1 MSKVS
6 QQNIIDQFAEGR
18 LNLLVSTSV
27 LEEGLNVVECN
38 LVVRYNHVTNE
49 IARVQTQG
57 RARAKGSRC
66 YAIMEMESPKVY
78 QEQEN
83 KEKEYLALQ
92 ALEYLPEDDKLKE
105 EIDKSQKEILLNK
118 ERQQKYLQESKLIDA
133 GQITVGCRH
142 CNLELFWGRDL

>member
-1 MSKVS
+1 MCQWLRGVSDLQKLIRSEAITGHKLEAGGMSKVS

-18 LNLLVSTSV
+18 LNLLISTSV

-49 IARVQTQG
+49 IARVQSQG
-57 RARAKGSRC
+57 RARAKNSRC

-83 KEKEYLALQ
+83 KEKEDLAIVQ
-92 ALEYLPEDDKLKE
+92 
-105 EIDKSQKEILLNK
+105 
-118 ERQQKYLQESKLIDA
+118 
-133 GQITVGCRH
+133 T
-142 CNLELFWGRDL
+142 